1 MQICFCPVAT
11 HVLAVWPVM
20 GLQVMLPIVYK
31 CNADLSQLT
40 HWAVGLMSLYAEC
53 VICVAAAQ
61 V

>member
-1 MQICFCPVAT
+1 
-11 HVLAVWPVM
+11 M

-31 CNADLSQLT
+31 CNADLSQSI
-40 HWAVGLMSLYAEC
+40 HWAVGRMSLYAEC